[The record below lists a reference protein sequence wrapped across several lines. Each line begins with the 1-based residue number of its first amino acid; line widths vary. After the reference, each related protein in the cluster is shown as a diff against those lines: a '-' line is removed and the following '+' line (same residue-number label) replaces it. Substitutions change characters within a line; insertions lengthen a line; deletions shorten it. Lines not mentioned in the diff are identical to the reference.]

1 MSIKKIILIDGENTQ
16 PKEYKGLEKLSKDDT
31 VIIFHSVFSEY
42 QSDWKLLYDIE
53 NKKDKNK
60 PTILFNHVDRNND
73 SQEKNKMDFY
83 IMAHITKLLNE
94 ENNGFKNKIRKLFS
108 SKQAEYSIISKDRD
122 FDKFIK
128 FFKDTY
134 NRELFRFT
142 DILSLCNHYQKQ
154 EEINK
159 KGNLNAKAST
169 SDTTVEDEVTAKLI
183 NKLNILSRKI
193 DKIDKKMEDIS
204 SKEIDQNIIAIP
216 VNSISQNN
224 ILSKLN
230 EDTNLADIVAEKSG
244 LEESDLEISQAE
256 LSEKYSNV
264 IFLNQPSN
272 KTVVNSNI
280 PSNINIS
287 ESNLEFTKANK
298 FERLDLTNFI
308 DNFSAYPKKKKL
320 LRDGKFV
327 KSVFLKHNLY
337 NKYNNKQLDL
347 FVKNCHTGIVN
358 IRTMNNIL
366 EHQFSKKAVN
376 DFKPAL
382 EEIVKYQI
390 KHNIM

>member
-1 MSIKKIILIDGENTQ
+1 MSTKKIILIDGENTQ
-16 PKEYKGLEKLSKDDT
+16 PKEYKGLEKLSRDDT
-31 VIIFHSVFSEY
+31 VIIFHSIFSEY

-60 PTILFNHVDRNND
+60 PTILFNHVDRSND

-94 ENNGFKNKIRKLFS
+94 ENNGFKNKIKKLFS
-108 SKQAEYSIISKDRD
+108 SKQTEYSIISKDQD

-154 EEINK
+154 EK
-159 KGNLNAKAST
+159 LNEKSNSNT
-169 SDTTVEDEVTAKLI
+169 KVSNSNNVVEDEVTAKLI

-193 DKIDKKMEDIS
+193 DKIDKKVEDIN

-216 VNSISQNN
+216 VNNISQND

-230 EDTNLADIVAEKSG
+230 TDINLEDIVVEKSE
-244 LEESDLEISQAE
+244 LEESDLEISQTE
-256 LSEKYSNV
+256 LSEEYSNV
-264 IFLNQPSN
+264 IFLSQLNN
-272 KTVVNSNI
+272 KAVVNSSI

-337 NKYNNKQLDL
+337 SKYNNKQLDL

-366 EHQFSKKAVN
+366 EHQFSKKAVK